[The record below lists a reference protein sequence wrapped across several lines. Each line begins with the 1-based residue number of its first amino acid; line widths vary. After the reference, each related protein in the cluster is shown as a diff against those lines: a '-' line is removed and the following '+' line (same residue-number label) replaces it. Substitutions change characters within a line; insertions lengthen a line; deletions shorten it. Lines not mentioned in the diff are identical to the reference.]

1 MKKNFVKTFS
11 TVFIITLI
19 SKILG
24 LLRDIVFAKYY
35 GTGYIATAYFAA
47 IRIPT
52 QLLDIGLSAAI
63 TSTFIPVFNEILQK
77 DGKDNANRFAGNFI
91 NIIAVI
97 ATIISVIGIIFSE
110 QFVNL
115 LAGGFE
121 EQTFNLT
128 VDLIKITFPMIIF
141 TAIAFSFV
149 GFLQSYGQFNI
160 PAMISAISN
169 LALIIYLILFRESFG
184 IYGVTTFM
192 LVAWALQ
199 VLIQLPSAYKNGY
212 RFKFK
217 INLKDE
223 NIKKVFKLAIPIIFS
238 TSVLSVNN
246 LVATRLASN
255 MGDSAVAALEYSYKL
270 YLVIVGV
277 FSYAIGNI
285 IFPELARSSLEQ
297 DNTKYIN
304 IIQKG
309 VRILS
314 YLLIPLTIGI
324 MIYKTDLVSVIYQ
337 SGEFNETSTLLT
349 SGALLFYSLGML
361 GFGIV
366 EVMNKAFYAK
376 KDAKTPMLI
385 GIGVIIVNVGLSF
398 VLSKLMLFNGLALS
412 TAITSTLNAFI
423 LLTCANIKEKGIINK
438 GLVLNL
444 FKILISAGAMCVIV
458 ILINNNLIN
467 IINGNKLMQIIRVC
481 IGAFAGVIVYY
492 LATLILKVDE
502 ALIPVVYIKNRKNTV
517 NE

>member
-1 MKKNFVKTFS
+1 MKKSFIKTFS

-19 SKILG
+19 SKVLG
-24 LLRDIVFAKYY
+24 LLRDIVFARYY
-35 GTGYIATAYFAA
+35 GTGYIATAFFAA

-63 TSTFIPVFNEILQK
+63 TSTFIPVFNEILK
-77 DGKDNANRFAGNFI
+77 KENKEKANIFANNFI

-97 ATIISVIGIIFSE
+97 ATFISIFGIIFSE
-110 QFVNL
+110 QVVTL

-128 VDLIKITFPMIIF
+128 VDLIRITFPMIIF
-141 TAIAFSFV
+141 TAIAFSLV
-149 GFLQSYGQFNI
+149 GLLQSYGQFNI

-169 LALIIYLILFRESFG
+169 LALIVYLILFRESFG
-184 IYGVTTFM
+184 IYGVTVFM
-192 LVAWALQ
+192 IIAWALQ
-199 VLIQLPSAYKNGY
+199 VIIQLPSAYKNGY
-212 RFKFK
+212 RFRFK

-246 LVATRLASN
+246 LVATRLASS

-285 IFPELARSSLEQ
+285 IFPELARSSLEK
-297 DNTKYIN
+297 DNKKYID
-304 IIQKG
+304 IIKKA
-309 VRILS
+309 VSILA

-324 MIYKTDLVSVIYQ
+324 MIYKTDLVSIIYQ
-337 SGEFNETSTLLT
+337 SGEFNENSTILT
-349 SGALLFYSLGML
+349 AGALFFYSIGML

-376 KDAKTPMLI
+376 KDGKTPMI
-385 GIGVIIVNVGLSF
+385 VGGIVILLNVLLSI
-398 VLSKLMLFNGLALS
+398 VLSKTMNFNGLALS
-412 TAITSTLNAFI
+412 TAITSTINACI
-423 LLTCANIKEKGIINK
+423 LLICANYKEKDIINK

-444 FKILISAGAMCVIV
+444 LKILISSGVMFGIV
-458 ILINNNLIN
+458 ILINNSLIG
-467 IINGNKLMQIIRVC
+467 IINGNKLMQILRVS
-481 IGAFAGVIVYY
+481 IGAGVGVIVYY
-492 LATLILKVDE
+492 ILTLVLKVDE
-502 ALIPVVYIKNRKNTV
+502 ALLPINYIKNKRYVK
-517 NE
+517 E